1 MRDNKTIQ
9 DSIDTIKTIQ
19 DTLDENK
26 IIYSNLIS
34 KLKELIKSEED
45 NKN

>member
-9 DSIDTIKTIQ
+9 DSINTIKTIQ

>member
-9 DSIDTIKTIQ
+9 DSINTIKTIQ

-26 IIYSNLIS
+26 IIYSNLIT